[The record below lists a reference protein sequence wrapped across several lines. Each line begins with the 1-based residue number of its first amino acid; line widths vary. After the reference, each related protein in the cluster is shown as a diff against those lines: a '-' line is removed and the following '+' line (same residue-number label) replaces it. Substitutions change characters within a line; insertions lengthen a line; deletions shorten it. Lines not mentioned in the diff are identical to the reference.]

1 MILEYRLLIKTLLIP
16 IFLCTSL
23 LSVSQASFAEMLK
36 ENGIEW
42 IIGTWKAEQD
52 SNTMELSYKW
62 AVEGQVI
69 STHLKMPNNE
79 SFGVIG
85 INPKTGKVEQSGFNN
100 KGQKV
105 TGEWMPWGDLPL
117 VKIKV
122 DSESGDSN
130 HMAVAFRKIDDETIE
145 LQIISVDED
154 GTIGS
159 SAEYTFEM
167 KKS

>member
-1 MILEYRLLIKTLLIP
+1 MKKLLLIP

-42 IIGTWKAEQD
+42 IIGKWKAELD
-52 SNTMELSYKW
+52 GNTMTLNYKW
-62 AVEGQVI
+62 AVEGHAI
-69 STHLKMPNNE
+69 STHVKLPDSE

-117 VKIKV
+117 LKRSTVS
-122 DSESGDSN
+122 DSGEERT
-130 HMAVAFRKIDDETIE
+130 MAVAFRKIDDETIE

-167 KKS
+167 KKSK

>member
-1 MILEYRLLIKTLLIP
+1 MKKLLLIP

-42 IIGTWKAEQD
+42 IIGSWKAELD
-52 SNTMELSYKW
+52 GNTMTLNYKW
-62 AVEGQVI
+62 AVEGHAI
-69 STHLKMPNNE
+69 STHVKLPDSE

-167 KKS
+167 KKSK

>member
-1 MILEYRLLIKTLLIP
+1 
-16 IFLCTSL
+16 
-23 LSVSQASFAEMLK
+23 
-36 ENGIEW
+36 
-42 IIGTWKAEQD
+42 
-52 SNTMELSYKW
+52 MELSYKW

>member
-1 MILEYRLLIKTLLIP
+1 MKKLLLIP

-85 INPKTGKVEQSGFNN
+85 INPKTGKLNSPDLIT
-100 KGQKV
+100 KV
-105 TGEWMPWGDLPL
+105 
-117 VKIKV
+117 
-122 DSESGDSN
+122 
-130 HMAVAFRKIDDETIE
+130 
-145 LQIISVDED
+145 
-154 GTIGS
+154 
-159 SAEYTFEM
+159 
-167 KKS
+167 KK